1 MVELTNEQ
9 VQENQTSNT
18 LQELENKILGY
29 ISSAPHD
36 RLYRLQQEH
45 QGNGHTKDDPLIK
58 NKFIYTLHPWNEG
71 DKGVIEVQGQ
81 HMVYRTID
89 DEYQRIVQLVE
100 GDKEGNFAL
109 TKEAWYILLKDPS
122 SRIDYGYYLRIKGPN
137 ESPIMA
143 YSQAKQI
150 KGRWHIEA
158 DGILAEPET
167 LINMQNLIKDL
178 VNSEVEAGRL
188 AKELPN
194 LIENYLSEKKNY
206 LKMNRRTDEVVL
218 TEETRRPPLIQN
230 IIDWAKTNP
239 ELNDIEVDPPDIES
253 FIKSQQ
259 LPYGSYFNNFHLQIV
274 DQTCSITADLE
285 VPVPFVGGSVH
296 IEAELSNAD
305 DGKVLTSKH
314 NSITT
319 NSQFLRNQIEQFDI
333 NNFPSLMANFLDRQ
347 LLGSGL
353 ALETITIS
361 PNNKL
366 DLKFKS
372 NHP

>member
-29 ISSAPHD
+29 ISNAPHD

-45 QGNGHTKDDPLIK
+45 QGGGHTKDDPIIK
-58 NKFIYTLHPWNEG
+58 NKFIYTLHPWDEG
-71 DKGVIEVQGQ
+71 DKGVIEIRGQ
-81 HMVYRTID
+81 HMVYRTND
-89 DEYQRIVQLVE
+89 DKYQRIIQLVE

-218 TEETRRPPLIQN
+218 TEEARRPPLIQN

-361 PNNKL
+361 PNNKFK
-366 DLKFKS
+366 LKFKK
-372 NHP
+372 